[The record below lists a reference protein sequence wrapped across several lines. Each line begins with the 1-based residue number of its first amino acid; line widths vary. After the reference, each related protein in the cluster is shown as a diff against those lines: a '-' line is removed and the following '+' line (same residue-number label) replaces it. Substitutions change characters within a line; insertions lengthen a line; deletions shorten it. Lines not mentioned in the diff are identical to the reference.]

1 MLPRAGAALI
11 HATAV
16 VDRAYR
22 AFGGVRSALVASLAP
37 DSVLEAYNERAYGH
51 AGVYRPGAPNFR
63 AQLFQWEEQAIGR
76 HFPPVP
82 ARILVGGAGGGREP
96 LALAARGYEVVAF
109 DPAAGLVDS
118 LVARSAAMSN
128 VTAFTGRYENLPW
141 LRSPENGARVNLQDV
156 RPFDAA
162 ILGWASYSHLRTAE
176 SRRTALERMAAVTS
190 GPILLSFYL
199 CAPPPAPS
207 GVRAWLA
214 RAHLWSPTDR
224 FTPAVG
230 FYHLS
235 TRDELLGE
243 VGAAGLEPIE
253 FSADD
258 LDGRWPYCVARRA
271 AGR

>member
-1 MLPRAGAALI
+1 MLTRAGAALI
-11 HATAV
+11 QATTI

-22 AFGGVRSALVASLAP
+22 AFGGARSAVVASLAS
-37 DSVLEAYNERAYGH
+37 DSLLEVYNERAYGN
-51 AGVYRPGAPNFR
+51 AGVYRAGSATFR
-63 AQLFQWEEQAIGR
+63 AQLFLWEESVIER
-76 HFPPVP
+76 HFPPAP
-82 ARILVGGAGGGREP
+82 ARVLVGGAGGGREP

-109 DPAAGLVDS
+109 DPAAGLVDA
-118 LVARSAAMSN
+118 LAAQSAGVPN
-128 VTAFTGRYENLPW
+128 VTALAGRYEDLPW

-162 ILGWASYSHLRTAE
+162 ILGWASYSHLRTGD
-176 SRRTALERMAAVTS
+176 SRRMALERMAAVTN
-190 GPILLSFYL
+190 GPILVSFYL
-199 CAPPPAPS
+199 CRPSAAPS

-214 RAHLWSPTDR
+214 GAHLWSPRDR
-224 FTPAVG
+224 FTPIVG

-243 VGAAGLEPIE
+243 MAAAGLEAIE

>member
-22 AFGGVRSALVASLAP
+22 AFGGVRSALVASLASA
-37 DSVLEAYNERAYGH
+37 SVLEAYNERAYGR

-63 AQLFQWEEQAIGR
+63 AQLFQWEQAAIAR
-76 HFPPVP
+76 HFPPAP
-82 ARILVGGAGGGREP
+82 ARVLIGGAGGGREP

-109 DPAAGLVDS
+109 DPAAGLIDS
-118 LVARSAAMSN
+118 LVARSAAISS
-128 VTAFTGRYENLPW
+128 VTALAGRYEDLPW
-141 LRSPENGARVNLQDV
+141 LRAPENGARVNLQDV

-162 ILGWASYSHLRTAE
+162 ILGWASYSHLRTTE

-199 CAPPPAPS
+199 CAPPPAPT
-207 GVRAWLA
+207 GMRAWLA

-243 VGAAGLEPIE
+243 VAAAGLEPIE

-258 LDGRWPYCVARRA
+258 LDGRWPYCVARRR